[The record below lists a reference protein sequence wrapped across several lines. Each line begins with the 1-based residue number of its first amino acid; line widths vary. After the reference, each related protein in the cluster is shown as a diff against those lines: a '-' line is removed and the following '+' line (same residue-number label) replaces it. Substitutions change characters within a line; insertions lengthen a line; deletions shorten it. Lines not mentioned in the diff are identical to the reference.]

1 MDDSHV
7 SAKRLHPFEGFT
19 TIVADEVFPL
29 CVDSLVSVQC
39 TGCDESLSA
48 YLTSVWP
55 LSCVCPDVS
64 CQVGAVS
71 ETLFADG
78 AAVWPVFTLIAIA
91 VVVVVVADVAV
102 E

>member
-1 MDDSHV
+1 MDYSHV

-19 TIVADEVFPL
+19 TVITDEVFPL
-29 CVDSLVSVQC
+29 GVDSLVSVQC
-39 TGCDESLSA
+39 TCCDESLSA

-71 ETLFADG
+71 ETLLAHG
-78 AAVWPVFTLIAIA
+78 AAVGPLFTLIAIA
-91 VVVVVVADVAV
+91 VADVAV

>member
-1 MDDSHV
+1 M

-19 TIVADEVFPL
+19 TVITDEVFPL
-29 CVDSLVSVQC
+29 CVNSLVSVQC
-39 TGCDESLSA
+39 TCCDESLSA
-48 YLTSVWP
+48 YLTSIRP
-55 LSCVCPDVS
+55 LSRVCPDVS

-78 AAVWPVFTLIAIA
+78 AAVGPLFTLIAIA
-91 VVVVVVADVAV
+91 VVVVADVAV